1 MTPTPFGNDSANAM
15 LSRCTA
21 ESQLAQWRHL
31 YRSASDALRDL
42 ECPDVFHIRAKTGR
56 AAQTL
61 SALRDQYIKAGRPEI
76 AWPESQCRK
85 GVEGSFVLEPECL

>member
-1 MTPTPFGNDSANAM
+1 MVDIPTPSGNDSASAM
-15 LSRCTA
+15 LWRCIA

-42 ECPDVFHIRAKTGR
+42 ECPDVFHIRGKTDR

-61 SALRDQYIKAGRPEI
+61 SALLDRYNKSRSP
-76 AWPESQCRK
+76 
-85 GVEGSFVLEPECL
+85 